1 MSEHEKVKQFHEAM
15 GVPVASKPTMP
26 DEAARLLRCRLLL
39 EETLEFCEASGF
51 MVSMHNCRISSENV
65 RKQIVTFT
73 PCFAI
78 SLERMA
84 QENEDVVYIAMGNRG
99 AMGTDV
105 RVFDEVHRANMAK
118 VGPDGAR
125 KDERGKVLKPDGWK
139 PPDVARVLREM
150 EEEP

>member
-26 DEAARLLRCRLLL
+26 DEATRVLRCRLLL
-39 EETLEFCEASGF
+39 EETLEFIRASGCVVKF
-51 MVSMHNCRISSENV
+51 LFNGRMTAVSMPEAG
-65 RKQIVTFT
+65 T
-73 PCFAI
+73 PDLAA
-78 SLERMA
+78 MA

-118 VGPDGAR
+118 VGPDGVR
-125 KDERGKVLKPDGWK
+125 KDERGKVLKPEGWK
-139 PPDVARVLREM
+139 PPDVERVLREM
-150 EEEP
+150 EDEA